1 MLCVPNR
8 ADLFNSAQI
17 PGGGGKREVS
27 EQEVPEQEV
36 PEQEVPEQDDP
47 RVLPDPLVVPGETVS
62 DYRRDC

>member
-36 PEQEVPEQDDP
+36 PEQECRNKRCLNKTIPEFYQI
-47 RVLPDPLVVPGETVS
+47 PLSFPVRP
-62 DYRRDC
+62 